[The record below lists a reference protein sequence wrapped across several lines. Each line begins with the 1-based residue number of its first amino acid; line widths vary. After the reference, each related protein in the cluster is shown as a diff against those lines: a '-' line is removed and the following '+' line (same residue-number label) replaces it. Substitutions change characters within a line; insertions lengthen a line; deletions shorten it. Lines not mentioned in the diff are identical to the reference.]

1 MTQALT
7 SAVAEATK
15 LPLDEQDILAAIPLE
30 EIASEQRRS
39 RLFAKSEHVLEALAA
54 EALADFK
61 AGKNQPLDDLPGS
74 RLLPYNRKVV
84 SPIYVLESALLL
96 IVGTVLLTFTGVAF
110 ALFVR

>member
-61 AGKNQPLDDLPGS
+61 AGKNQPLDDLP
-74 RLLPYNRKVV
+74 
-84 SPIYVLESALLL
+84 
-96 IVGTVLLTFTGVAF
+96 
-110 ALFVR
+110 